1 MITDW
6 SDVYHIRRLLFN
18 HYSDED
24 EDMEENNSDDNGSDE
39 EEFEYTD
46 DEEDPHGGHGD
57 DMLMNLENTFYNGK
71 GLRDSDTD
79 EALEKFESLIRMER
93 DHLYG
98 GNSDNGHDN

>member
-1 MITDW
+1 M
-6 SDVYHIRRLLFN
+6 SDDEYSY

-24 EDMEENNSDDNGSDE
+24 EDMDGNNSDDNSNNNGSEE

-46 DEEDPHGGHGD
+46 DDEDEDPHGGDGD

-98 GNSDNGHDN
+98 GKSDNGHDN